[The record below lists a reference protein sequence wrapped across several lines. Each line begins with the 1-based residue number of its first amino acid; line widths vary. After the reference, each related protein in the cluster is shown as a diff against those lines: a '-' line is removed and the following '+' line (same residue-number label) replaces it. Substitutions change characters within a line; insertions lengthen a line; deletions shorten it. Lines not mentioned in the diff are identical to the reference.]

1 MMWVLIV
8 FLNGIEREP
17 VYFNDIDICL
27 EYSKKLK
34 AQDFH
39 QRVAGD
45 KIYLKAYCVPQN
57 TEK

>member
-1 MMWVLIV
+1 MLWVLIV

-17 VYFNDIDICL
+17 VYFNDINTCL
-27 EYSKKLK
+27 EYSSKLK
-34 AQDFH
+34 SQNYN